1 MTELQNTP
9 TPHIGAKQGEIAETI
24 LLPGDPL
31 RAKYIAEHFL
41 TDAKQFNT
49 TRNMYGY
56 TGYYQGK
63 RVSVMGTGMGC
74 PSMGI
79 YSYELI
85 HFYGCKNLIRIG
97 TAGALRP
104 EVKVR
109 ELIFAMG
116 SCTTSNYVKQFRLPG
131 DYSCVCSYELL
142 EKAVESAKKRNL
154 KYHVG
159 NILCSD
165 MFYNPPLEPTGTTW
179 AQMGVLAVEMESAAL
194 YSNAAYAGANAICIL
209 TVSDSAVTG
218 EATTAEEREKTFTNM
233 MEVALDTGVRA
244 KLVKVEFE
252 GYCLWVGTFGT
263 ESAVR
268 KRGGSRNL
276 PYLNAKPRQI
286 PLLDTYACTV
296 TFEEKTGENNDRN
309 CSTGVENRSS
319 GVL

>member
-116 SCTTSNYVKQFRLPG
+116 SCTTSNYVKQFRLSG

-179 AQMGVLAVEMESAAL
+179 AQMGVLAVEMELAAL

-233 MEVALDTGVRA
+233 MEVALD
-244 KLVKVEFE
+244 LV
-252 GYCLWVGTFGT
+252 
-263 ESAVR
+263 
-268 KRGGSRNL
+268 
-276 PYLNAKPRQI
+276 
-286 PLLDTYACTV
+286 
-296 TFEEKTGENNDRN
+296 
-309 CSTGVENRSS
+309 
-319 GVL
+319 

>member
-116 SCTTSNYVKQFRLPG
+116 SCTTSNYVKQFCLSG
-131 DYSCVCSYELL
+131 DYRTYRNTKYYRHDILNFSFSQTQPPFPAAHSCTR
-142 EKAVESAKKRNL
+142 RN
-154 KYHVG
+154 
-159 NILCSD
+159 
-165 MFYNPPLEPTGTTW
+165 NPPTGGT
-179 AQMGVLAVEMESAAL
+179 VLHSW
-194 YSNAAYAGANAICIL
+194 IWC
-209 TVSDSAVTG
+209 
-218 EATTAEEREKTFTNM
+218 K
-233 MEVALDTGVRA
+233 
-244 KLVKVEFE
+244 
-252 GYCLWVGTFGT
+252 C
-263 ESAVR
+263 
-268 KRGGSRNL
+268 
-276 PYLNAKPRQI
+276 
-286 PLLDTYACTV
+286 
-296 TFEEKTGENNDRN
+296 
-309 CSTGVENRSS
+309 
-319 GVL
+319 